1 MGMFESHLPC
11 CGVDVESWV
20 ASRYLIL
27 YCTIGRKNVRVC
39 ASGELQPR
47 TGDGPHSTVRRQIAR
62 MCVLRYD
69 HADTYARIIENDAAL
84 LKYGRVTH
92 GAPDTAHD
100 TPRAARPD
108 ATHHPVPPRQTRDER
123 VREHTRHATADAKP
137 ETRAWTG
144 LSPPRSAPLR
154 LGSRRPLDSPL
165 STTVA

>member
-11 CGVDVESWV
+11 CGADVESWV

-69 HADTYARIIENDAAL
+69 HADTYARITENDAAL

-92 GAPDTAHD
+92 GAPDRTQHTTHPGPPD
-100 TPRAARPD
+100 PTRPTTQSRRARRETKESES
-108 ATHHPVPPRQTRDER
+108 THGTPRQTQNQ
-123 VREHTRHATADAKP
+123 RHEP
-137 ETRAWTG
+137 G
-144 LSPPRSAPLR
+144 PGSPRRAPLPS
-154 LGSRRPLDSPL
+154 GSARVDH
-165 STTVA
+165 STLL